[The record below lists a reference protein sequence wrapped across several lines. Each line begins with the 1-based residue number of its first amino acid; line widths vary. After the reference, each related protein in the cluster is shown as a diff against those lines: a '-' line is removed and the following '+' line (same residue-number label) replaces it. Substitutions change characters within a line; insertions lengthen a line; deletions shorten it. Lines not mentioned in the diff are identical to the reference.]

1 MVARGLSF
9 LIRGSNVVS
18 LEYRVSGKDNQFLKR
33 IFVLLFCSFLLLS
46 CSEDKKPY
54 APIRVSLDAENYTDN
69 FDKITEYQKPRP
81 KITIIPPS
89 WLSFNVLRKMSSM
102 PESISVKIGQEL
114 PEFTLVFHGKWTRKP
129 KTTYEYY
136 YLSHIEVMDSS
147 SSKIIQTIAHKNEF
161 NGAIYLPDL
170 NQDGYLDL
178 MVQSDYGATGI
189 YTCQVHIFQPKLMRF
204 KRHALLSKMNSVSLD
219 EDSKL
224 IAAYN
229 RWGGYGEFR
238 EYFKME
244 KGGALM
250 LEKVEWTEWDP
261 RNSETGFFKFIAV
274 PRGDRNITYLGRRFN
289 PEDKKFTKLL
299 HQKVKVVKKEEFY
312 LRLDRKYKYE

>member
-1 MVARGLSF
+1 MCDELMPFNRILMFMRTKFPSDKSQSLAMVLVVSF
-9 LIRGSNVVS
+9 L
-18 LEYRVSGKDNQFLKR
+18 
-33 IFVLLFCSFLLLS
+33 LLLS

-54 APIRVSLDAENYTDN
+54 PFIQVSLDAENYTDN
-69 FDKITEYQKPRP
+69 FDKVGDYLKPRP
-81 KITIIPPS
+81 KVTVMPPS
-89 WLSFNVLRKMSSM
+89 WLRFNVIKKWHSM

-114 PEFTLVFHGKWTRKP
+114 PEFTLTFHGKWTRKP

-136 YLSHIEVMDSS
+136 YLSNIEVMDSS
-147 SSKIIQTIAHKNEF
+147 SSKIIQTIAHNDEF
-161 NGAIYLPDL
+161 NGAVYLPDL

-189 YTCQVHIFQPKLMRF
+189 YTCEVHIFQPKLMRF
-204 KRHALLSKMNSVSLD
+204 KRHALLSNMSSVSLD

-250 LEKVEWTEWDP
+250 LEKVEWKEWDP
-261 RNSETGFFKFIAV
+261 RNSETGFFKFTAV

-289 PEDKKFTKLL
+289 PEDEKFRKLL
-299 HQKVKVVKKEEFY
+299 HQKVTVVKKEEFW
-312 LRLDRKYKYE
+312 LRLDKKYKFE

>member
-1 MVARGLSF
+1 MCDELPPFNRILMFMRTKFPSNKSQSLAMVLVVSF
-9 LIRGSNVVS
+9 L
-18 LEYRVSGKDNQFLKR
+18 
-33 IFVLLFCSFLLLS
+33 LLLS

-54 APIRVSLDAENYTDN
+54 PFIRVSLDAENYTDN
-69 FDKITEYQKPRP
+69 FDKITDYVKPRP
-81 KITIIPPS
+81 KVTIIPPS
-89 WLSFNVLRKMSSM
+89 WLRLGVFKNKIDGK
-102 PESISVKIGQEL
+102 PEPFSVKIGREL
-114 PEFTLVFHGKWTRKP
+114 PELTFKFYGKWTRKP

-147 SSKIIQTIAHKNEF
+147 TSKVIQKIEHKGEF
-161 NGAIYLPDL
+161 NGNVYLPDL

-189 YTCQVHIFQPKLMRF
+189 YTCEVHIFQPKLMRF
-204 KRHALLSKMNSVSLD
+204 KRHALLSNMYSVSLD

-261 RNSETGFFKFIAV
+261 RKSETGFFKFTAV

-289 PEDKKFTKLL
+289 PENEKFRKLL
-299 HQKVKVVKKEEFY
+299 HQKVAVVKKEEFW
-312 LRLDRKYKYE
+312 LRLDKKYKFE